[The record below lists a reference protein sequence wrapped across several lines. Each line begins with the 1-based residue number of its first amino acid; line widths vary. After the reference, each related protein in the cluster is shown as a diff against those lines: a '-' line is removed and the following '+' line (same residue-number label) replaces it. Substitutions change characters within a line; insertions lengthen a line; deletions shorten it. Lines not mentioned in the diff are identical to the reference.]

1 MNPRRLQTFYLLC
14 ITLLLGYAAYA
25 HGGFL
30 ERELNVTLLGI
41 GTLSLV
47 YWAFARGD
55 APPPGRWILWPLVLL
70 PCYVLLQIV
79 PLPVAALRVLSP
91 ARAGHVDA
99 IGALM
104 EPAARAALSVIPG
117 ATLGHLFRVLAYTL
131 VFVTMRRMRGWSAA
145 IPILVVGTL
154 EAALGLLQ
162 YFDDVGK
169 TRMAQGTYPNH
180 SHYANLLGMALPFAL
195 MAAVNFAR
203 RERRAE
209 SARRSTAVGI
219 VLLAAAALIFLA
231 LTFSL
236 SGGGFISSLASLC
249 FMGVLLM
256 GRRVRRGIQWTAAG
270 AVVLATVL
278 AFVLIPP
285 DPVVERFAGEMEIGE
300 GSRPALWAETLKILP
315 DYPVFGCGLGAYE
328 SALYR
333 KSDIM
338 HDRLIDYAHND
349 YLQLLVELGAAGFV
363 IGLVLLVAVIGPALR
378 AALRD
383 PSSEEGALAVAC
395 VGAMAAFL
403 IHCTYNFNFYAPA
416 NALCAAMVAAMMS
429 RNVRTLNV

>member
-1 MNPRRLQTFYLLC
+1 MK
-14 ITLLLGYAAYA
+14 
-25 HGGFL
+25 
-30 ERELNVTLLGI
+30 
-41 GTLSLV
+41 
-47 YWAFARGD
+47 
-55 APPPGRWILWPLVLL
+55 
-70 PCYVLLQIV
+70 
-79 PLPVAALRVLSP
+79 
-91 ARAGHVDA
+91 
-99 IGALM
+99 
-104 EPAARAALSVIPG
+104 
-117 ATLGHLFRVLAYTL
+117 
-131 VFVTMRRMRGWSAA
+131 SA
-145 IPILVVGTL
+145 L
-154 EAALGLLQ
+154 EAENIHDWFHLL
-162 YFDDVGK
+162 
-169 TRMAQGTYPNH
+169 
-180 SHYANLLGMALPFAL
+180 
-195 MAAVNFAR
+195 
-203 RERRAE
+203 
-209 SARRSTAVGI
+209 
-219 VLLAAAALIFLA
+219 
-231 LTFSL
+231 
-236 SGGGFISSLASLC
+236 
-249 FMGVLLM
+249 
-256 GRRVRRGIQWTAAG
+256 RRGIQWTAAG